1 MGALKRGG
9 LEPHY
14 ELWVSD
20 GDIRDVLVSGNI
32 NRGDD
37 FNAKVQKVNEI
48 LSEIRTRKNVKYI
61 DNGNTSLVMLNQSKL
76 HVSRFGSTQLVNNY
90 LEILKIWHK
99 EKPADESVPILKA
112 VGPSSPCKTIKN
124 SKSPDSQLNTIQEN
138 PINSVKKL

>member
-1 MGALKRGG
+1 MWNKKNGWGGGGNKNLKRGQTRIRGGCLKKRG

-20 GDIRDVLVSGNI
+20 GGIRDVLVSGNI

-76 HVSRFGSTQLVNNY
+76 HVSRFGSTQLVNNC
-90 LEILKIWHK
+90 LEILKI
-99 EKPADESVPILKA
+99 
-112 VGPSSPCKTIKN
+112 
-124 SKSPDSQLNTIQEN
+124 
-138 PINSVKKL
+138 

>member
-1 MGALKRGG
+1 MGGGGGNKNLKRGKTRIRGGCLKKRG

-20 GDIRDVLVSGNI
+20 GGIRDVLVSGNI

-90 LEILKIWHK
+90 LEILKI
-99 EKPADESVPILKA
+99 
-112 VGPSSPCKTIKN
+112 
-124 SKSPDSQLNTIQEN
+124 
-138 PINSVKKL
+138 